1 MIAKVIITVV
11 ALSIIVVNYNS
22 EGGGGRGTTFALS
35 STKLVNKSTRHGDGA
50 SILAQR
56 ISSNNI
62 VALSSTTEKS
72 INANSLSDISV
83 DLRTTNDT
91 PPNISTDE
99 EGVELYSVD
108 VRYDLRSPFIYDTT
122 KGRYVSQAVSSDE
135 RIRVAITTT
144 TTTNERSSNAALFQ
158 RWKQFLIS
166 SFVPEGVSESY
177 FDYVR
182 WRVLQRFVNANV
194 HVIGTQSLLMG
205 LRGMQQQSRLAATTA
220 SGGAAAAALGAAAA
234 TNWVLKD
241 TLGKVVRMAWASRMG
256 RKFDPDAKRWRFR
269 ASLIYAIGNGLEVC
283 TYLRPR
289 YFLVL
294 AMLANSC
301 KQMSMLTSSATR
313 NAIYNSFRRVDN
325 EMSAPPPPPS
335 GGIAALPSGAN
346 GRGAVVSG
354 RRGSGG
360 VENIGDITAKGEAQI
375 AVVDLL
381 GIASGICLT
390 RAVGVSVQNVL
401 SVWIILQIAEIFC
414 MYHEMRS
421 VVYKT
426 FNFERM
432 YTVLGDLMLEE
443 GGVDENEET
452 IQQQQQHLLA
462 SDQTQTPYKFKGRI
476 PTPRQIAM
484 KEKIFLPPDHL
495 ARRAIAFGSPGR
507 TLLDPDEL
515 DMLIKDVFRG
525 EKYFLVVGQDVKNE
539 RGLSSKVRQW
549 MRRRNEV
556 KDYSVNK
563 DCNHVDLGIDPQEQ
577 CHIVLHAD
585 ANNLDILKSALALVI
600 LRKKLVKKV
609 KGWQMLSS
617 SSSNTGNIDN
627 GVSAEILRSREC
639 MTELRAAG
647 METNEIFPGFLR
659 ELTKQGWRPPLRSML
674 GRVSARADWQIQRR

>member
-1 MIAKVIITVV
+1 MIANVITVV
-11 ALSIIVVNYNS
+11 ALSIILVNFNS
-22 EGGGGRGTTFALS
+22 GGRTTYAL
-35 STKLVNKSTRHGDGA
+35 STKLVNKSTRHGSA

-56 ISSNNI
+56 SI

-72 INANSLSDISV
+72 TNTDSFSDIV
-83 DLRTTNDT
+83 YLTATNL
-91 PPNISTDE
+91 PPKISNDKE
-99 EGVELYSVD
+99 VIASGIELYSVD

-122 KGRYVSQAVSSDE
+122 KGRFVSQAVSSDE
-135 RIRVAITTT
+135 RIRLTTAT
-144 TTTNERSSNAALFQ
+144 TNAALFQ
-158 RWKQFLIS
+158 RWKQFLLS

-205 LRGMQQQSRLAATTA
+205 LRGMQQQSRLAAAA
-220 SGGAAAAALGAAAA
+220 SGGGAAALGAAAA

-269 ASLIYAIGNGLEVC
+269 ASLIYAVGNGLEVC

-325 EMSAPPPPPS
+325 ESVSPPPQPPS

-346 GRGAVVSG
+346 GGGAVISG

-381 GIASGICLT
+381 GIASGIFLT

-401 SVWIILQIAEIFC
+401 LVWIILQIAEIIC

-443 GGVDENEET
+443 DGVDEDEGT
-452 IQQQQQHLLA
+452 SQQQQHLLA
-462 SDQTQTPYKFKGRI
+462 LDQTQTPYKFKGRI

-515 DMLIKDVFRG
+515 DMLIKEVFRG

-556 KDYSVNK
+556 KDCSINK
-563 DCNHVDLGIDPQEQ
+563 DCSMNKDSGHVDMGIDPQEQ

-609 KGWQMLSS
+609 KGLTY
-617 SSSNTGNIDN
+617 SSNTRSIDN
-627 GVSAEILRSREC
+627 GVSTELLRSREC
-639 MTELRAAG
+639 VTELRSAG
-647 METNEIFPGFLR
+647 MEANEIFPGFLR